1 MKKSKSPNEMLQE
14 CIKDMSDNSWLFVK
28 TPGRDFSR
36 KGKLPFQE
44 ILRLILSMQ
53 GKSITHELLEYFNR
67 SSSVASSSAFVQKRN
82 KLLPSTMET
91 LFSLFVT
98 RTEQHKLYKGYRLLA
113 VDGSDFHV
121 PSNKD
126 EPDCFY
132 PGTNGQRPYN
142 LLHLNALYDM
152 QQRIYVDA
160 VVQKKANE
168 SGALCTMVDR
178 SAIKDSSIVIADR
191 GYESYNNLAHIIE
204 KGWKFLFRIK
214 DINSS
219 GIASGFNFSDA
230 VFDLPVSLTLSK
242 KQTNEAKL
250 LYKDKDHYRFLPQS
264 ATFDYLDLGKD
275 ILYSLSFRIV
285 RFPLSDDN
293 YEVIITNLDENEFP
307 PDELK
312 KLYALRWSIET
323 SFRHIK
329 FSLGALFFHSN
340 KVEFISQEIFAAL
353 IMYNLTELTIS
364 LVVLSQNRKYIYR
377 VTFSNAAYVVRQ
389 FFLGRVP
396 PPELEALL
404 SRFISPIRPDRSFSR
419 KVYSQQ
425 LRSFIYRIA

>member
-1 MKKSKSPNEMLQE
+1 MKEFKSPNKMLQE
-14 CIKDMSDNSWLFVK
+14 CIKVMSDNSWLFVK
-28 TPGRDFSR
+28 SPGRDFSR

-44 ILRLILSMQ
+44 ILKLILCMQ
-53 GKSITHELLEYFNR
+53 GKTITHEMLEYFGCN
-67 SSSVASSSAFVQKRN
+67 SAIASSSAFVQKRS
-82 KLLPSTMET
+82 KLLPSVMET
-91 LFSLFVT
+91 LFSLFVM

-121 PSNKD
+121 PLNKD

-132 PGTNGQRPYN
+132 PGTNGQKPYN

-160 VVQKKANE
+160 IVQKKTNE

-178 SAIKDSSIVIADR
+178 SAIKEPVIVIADR

-214 DINSS
+214 DIYSA
-219 GIASGFNFSDA
+219 GIASGFNFMDA
-230 VFDLPVSLTLSK
+230 EFDVPISLTLSK
-242 KQTNEAKL
+242 KQTKEARL
-250 LYKDKDHYRFLPQS
+250 LYKDKDHYRFLPHHV
-264 ATFDYLDLGKD
+264 TLDYLDLWRN
-275 ILYSLSFRIV
+275 LFYNLSFRIV
-285 RFPLSDDN
+285 RFPLTNDN

-312 KLYALRWSIET
+312 RLYALRWSIET
-323 SFRHIK
+323 SFRDIK

-340 KVEFISQEIFAAL
+340 KVEFISQELFAAL

-364 LVVLSQNRKYIYR
+364 LVVLSQKRKYIYR
-377 VTFSNAAYVVRQ
+377 VNFSNAAFVVRQ
-389 FFLGRVP
+389 LFLGRFP
-396 PPELEALL
+396 PPDLEALL

-419 KVYSQQ
+419 RVNSQQ
-425 LRSFIYRIA
+425 LRYFTYRIA